1 MAAKKKSAKS
11 KTRKQRK
18 ALKAVRKHRRLAQ
31 TRLAELLEKHK
42 GGTLTQVELKIGL
55 KELDKHLEKI
65 ANHEYDF

>member
-1 MAAKKKSAKS
+1 MAAKKKGAKS
-11 KTRKQRK
+11 RKQRK
-18 ALKAVRKHRRLAQ
+18 ALKTVRKHRRLAQ

-42 GGTLTQVELKIGL
+42 VGTLTQVELKIGL